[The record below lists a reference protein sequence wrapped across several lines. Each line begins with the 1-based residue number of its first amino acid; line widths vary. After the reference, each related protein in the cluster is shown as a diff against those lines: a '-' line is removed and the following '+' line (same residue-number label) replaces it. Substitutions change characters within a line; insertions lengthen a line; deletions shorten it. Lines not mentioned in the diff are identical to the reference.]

1 MASKYKEKK
10 GIMNNWCSVGR
21 IYKENYKAD
30 KPALWY
36 KDQTVT
42 YGELDDHVIAFANF
56 LKSRGVQPGDKVIL
70 DMGNTP
76 AFLYTYL
83 GVVRNG
89 AIIIP
94 VNPMLT
100 LPELAFIAKDS
111 DASWLVTSG
120 AVLNSH
126 KLTAKEAAEALGVK
140 ALIWNEALEAE
151 IENAPREDFDFAED
165 EETVSTFLYTSGTT
179 GGPKAAMLMHK
190 NLVGNARQAEEFWH
204 VDDRDSFMCVLP
216 MFHVFAFTL
225 CVLLPLKAGCSISL
239 IETFTPKGV
248 ISVLTEKDIT
258 VFMGV
263 PAMLM
268 LITDVMRK
276 EGIRFP
282 KLRIAAYGGASTPV
296 VLYNALLELGLPPA
310 EGFGLT
316 EGSPAVLL
324 NPVGESRA
332 LACGKPIPGVE
343 CRIVDENDGDLPIGE
358 VGELLFRGPNMMKGY
373 YNRPEETAETL
384 RGGWMHTGDLAKR
397 DEDDY
402 YYIVDRKKDMIIVSG
417 LNIYPREV
425 EEALYKHP
433 RVKDA
438 AVVGMPDSLRG
449 EAVLAYIVLKDP
461 ENPFYHKEL
470 LRWLSESLA
479 AYKLPRRIVVL
490 DDLPRNSTGKILK
503 RVLKE
508 QPPEDGRQD
517 D

>member
-1 MASKYKEKK
+1 MA
-10 GIMNNWCSVGR
+10 NWCSVGR
-21 IYKENYKAD
+21 VYKNHYEAAE
-30 KPALWY
+30 PALWY
-36 KDQTVT
+36 KDQTIT
-42 YGELDDHVIAFANF
+42 YGELDDQVLAFANY
-56 LKSRGVQPGDKVIL
+56 LRMRGVKPGDKVIL
-70 DMGNTP
+70 DLGNTP

-83 GVVRNG
+83 GTVRNG
-89 AIIIP
+89 AVIIP

-100 LPELAFIAKDS
+100 LPELTFIAKDS
-111 DASWLVTSG
+111 DASWLVIG
-120 AVLNSH
+120 EAVLNSH
-126 KLTAKEAAEALGVK
+126 KLSAQKAAEALGVEV
-140 ALIWNEALEAE
+140 LVWGEALAAE
-151 IENAPREDFDFAED
+151 IEKAPREDFDLAEN

-190 NLVGNARQAEEFWH
+190 NLIGNATQAEGFWY
-204 VDDRDSFMCVLP
+204 VDDRDTFMCVLP

-225 CVLLPLKAGCSISL
+225 CILLPLKAGCSISL
-239 IETFTPKGV
+239 IESFTPKGV
-248 ISVLTEKDIT
+248 MSELTDKEIT

-263 PAMLM
+263 PTILM
-268 LITDVMRK
+268 VITDVMKK

-282 KLRIAAYGGASTPV
+282 KLRIAAYGGAATPI
-296 VLYNALLELGLPPA
+296 VLYNAMIELGLPPA

-324 NPVGESRA
+324 NPVGGSRA
-332 LACGKPIPGVE
+332 LSCGKPISGVE
-343 CRIVDENDGDLPIGE
+343 CRIVDENDNDLPVGE
-358 VGELLFRGPNMMKGY
+358 VGELLFRGLNMMKGY
-373 YNRPEETAETL
+373 YNRPRETAETL

-425 EEALYKHP
+425 EEVLYSHP
-433 RVKDA
+433 RIKDA
-438 AVVGMPDSLRG
+438 AVIGVPDDLRG

-470 LRWLSESLA
+470 LRWMRESLA
-479 AYKLPRRIVVL
+479 AYKLPRRIIVL

-508 QPPEDGRQD
+508 QPPTETAD
-517 D
+517 